1 MNLYASVYKFSPQG
15 NNEDNHED
23 DDEDDELFCDMVNSY
38 GHLDFIPLDNASNT
52 KITEGLTFELPTPQ
66 NGQTHSDSLLAVANE
81 LFECVRPF
89 CGVVAQR
96 VRNIFFYRTHL
107 VVAPC
112 LYQVC

>member
-52 KITEGLTFELPTPQ
+52 KITEGLTLELPTPQ
-66 NGQTHSDSLLAVANE
+66 NGQTHSNSLLTVANE

-89 CGVVAQR
+89 CGVGAQR
-96 VRNIFFYRTHL
+96 VRNIFFYRTPL
-107 VVAPC
+107 VVAPG